1 MEFPITRETLQAYTA
16 ESLQAEEHEKNLQ
29 LVLGKMLDTCCA
41 DFKSSM
47 RANLKEE
54 KFVWIDLKGKQR
66 EAILN
71 NLSLRFEQVGIQS
84 VASGIQLCS
93 EPDFAPQHRNPRL
106 WNQPPQI
113 QRHEALQ
120 RIHSVDL
127 IPRFIEKLKA
137 TFIGCE
143 IIVDPLKTYVIID
156 WS

>member
-16 ESLQAEEHEKNLQ
+16 ESLQAEEQEKNIQ
-29 LVLGKMLDTCCA
+29 LVLGKMLDACCA
-41 DFKSSM
+41 DFKNAM

-54 KFVWIDLKGKQR
+54 KFVWMNLTVKQR
-66 EAILN
+66 EAIQR
-71 NLSLRFEQVGIQS
+71 NLSLRFEQAGMTNQS
-84 VASGIQLCS
+84 DQ
-93 EPDFAPQHRNPRL
+93 PQRN
-106 WNQPPQI
+106 Q
-113 QRHEALQ
+113 AFQ

-127 IPRFIEKLKA
+127 IPRFIEKLKT